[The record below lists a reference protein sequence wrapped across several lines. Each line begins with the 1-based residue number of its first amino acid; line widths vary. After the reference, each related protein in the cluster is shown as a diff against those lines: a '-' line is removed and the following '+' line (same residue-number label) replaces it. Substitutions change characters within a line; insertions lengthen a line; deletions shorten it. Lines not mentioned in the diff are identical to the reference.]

1 MKLTTK
7 DKDFLERLRAL
18 FEAKELSV
26 ELKENGLK
34 KLVLRQ
40 NYGDRIESYFN
51 TTRQGIRWRFQRLF
65 NEIYIEAYQTI
76 YVVESLFGT
85 ELRQKALEIARER
98 VSIRKKAQKMNES
111 ELYRLKKEH
120 NEQDQAPNR
129 L

>member
-1 MKLTTK
+1 
-7 DKDFLERLRAL
+7 LRAL

-51 TTRQGIRWRFQRLF
+51 MTRQGIRWRFQRLF
-65 NEIYIEAYQTI
+65 NEIYVEAYQTI

-98 VSIRKKAQKMNES
+98 VSLRKKAQKIRES
-111 ELYRLKKEH
+111 ELYRLKNKQ
-120 NEQDQAPNR
+120 NEQNQAPNR